1 MTRSKRSN
9 LQTATSARLGNQA
22 KMDTLPHGINAHSS
36 FIEIKSAMTCIVKL
50 DFRASSI
57 IAVRLINLAR
67 QALVHFSP
75 INHEKVLFQH
85 FLPHTAARCTRPGCN
100 PCRSRKTWS
109 SPSGDFCWRKSCE
122 RNGNGIPPRLKSVHC
137 KIGELDVVWF
147 AEGVLPMLMLP
158 LSANIVICR
167 GGVQKD
173 PLGKTASGSLQ
184 RLVLTLQR
192 LQYGPL
198 FKK

>member
-122 RNGNGIPPRLKSVHC
+122 RNGERMSS
-137 KIGELDVVWF
+137 GETMWPITKLGNWTVPDF
-147 AEGVLPMLMLP
+147 RIVLPMLMLP
-158 LSANIVICR
+158 LSTNVIICR

-192 LQYGPL
+192 LQNGPL